1 MLIERISSITMNKKT
16 LAEQLA
22 RRTNMP
28 QKDAGE
34 TIDHLVEIITS
45 SIQSGIPVTLRGF
58 GTFTMR
64 ERGAR
69 MVHDRKSGDSRRIN
83 SAMLPHFK
91 PSRGLRQSLK
101 T

>member
-1 MLIERISSITMNKKT
+1 MNKKN

-22 RRTNMP
+22 RRADMP
-28 QKDAGE
+28 YKDAGA
-34 TIDHLVEIITS
+34 TIDHLIDIITS

-64 ERGAR
+64 QRAAR
-69 MVHDRKSGDSRRIN
+69 MVHDRSTGDSRPIS

-91 PSRGLRQSLK
+91 PSRGLRQSLRP
-101 T
+101 